1 MPAKETAQES
11 NLSIKNFKMKRG
23 RRARVLFFVLSTY
36 VFLQLAWWANLL
48 ISSATDLLE
57 ARSVLGASS
66 DQILQAVNDWEK
78 TILMVAGEGSIFA
91 LLFFFGITWIWRVI
105 RADNY
110 RLARER
116 NFILAVT
123 HELKTPI
130 ASIRLAIDT
139 INRLK
144 LKGEEREDMLE
155 VAKSGTLRLERRVED
170 ILQATRL
177 NLPDALVRCPFNIAE
192 FIEEE
197 VSFFKH
203 LNPET
208 SINVEVNGD
217 KEVLLLGDE
226 EMWKLCLT
234 NLLENAIKY
243 SPEKALVEVVLD
255 ITPKQTTLSIIDH
268 GPGIKP
274 EERELVF
281 EAFYRLDRDKNVE
294 GTGLGLHLVYRIVRM
309 HDADISIKSTSGGGA
324 TFVVV
329 WPTN

>member
-1 MPAKETAQES
+1 MAVKQTAQES
-11 NLSIKNFKMKRG
+11 NLYKKDFKIKRG
-23 RRARVLFFVLSTY
+23 RRARALFFILSTY

-48 ISSATDLLE
+48 ISSATSLLE
-57 ARSVLGASS
+57 AKSVDSASS
-66 DQILQAVNDWEK
+66 EQILQAVNDWEK
-78 TILMVAGEGSIFA
+78 TILMVAGEGTIFA
-91 LLFFFGITWIWRVI
+91 LLFIFGINWMWRVI

-139 INRLK
+139 IKRLK
-144 LKGEEREDMLE
+144 LEGEEREEMLN

-197 VSFFKH
+197 VQLFKH
-203 LNPET
+203 LNPNA
-208 SINVEVNGD
+208 SIKVEVRGD
-217 KEVLLLGDE
+217 KEKLLLGDE

-243 SPEKALVEVVLD
+243 NSNDSVVDVILE
-255 ITPKQTTLSIIDH
+255 ISSKETTLSIIDH
-268 GPGIKP
+268 GPGIEP
-274 EERELVF
+274 NEREMVF
-281 EAFYRLDRDKNVE
+281 EAFYRLARDKDVE

-309 HDADISIKSTSGGGA
+309 HDAEISIKSTPGGGA